1 MRIFVW
7 HQGALGDLILSL
19 PSVYAIKSNSGNS
32 KLHLFSRTDL
42 SEIITKNNLADEVA
56 SNEKGFFADLFIG
69 QRPLPKPL
77 GEFLGGFRAAF
88 VFMRSPDPCFL
99 ENIRRHIPDCFFVKT
114 VPPEG
119 LRMHVS
125 DFQLNQLHTAGIR
138 TGTAMPILDSPSDPA
153 LVCPK
158 KPVIALY
165 PGSGGERK
173 CWPLD
178 NYLKLVS
185 LLHSWNEYYF
195 YIVLGPAEG
204 DEIFRVTTEFILRN
218 RIEAGI
224 IVDKSLSSVAASMKI
239 SSLYIGND
247 SGTTHLAAALGTPT
261 VAIFGPTDHEIWRPG
276 GKVRIVSSQLPCS
289 PCRED
294 VSRKCVDVRC
304 LAGLRV
310 ESVASAVQDLLNISG
325 Q

>member
-1 MRIFVW
+1 
-7 HQGALGDLILSL
+7 
-19 PSVYAIKSNSGNS
+19 
-32 KLHLFSRTDL
+32 
-42 SEIITKNNLADEVA
+42 
-56 SNEKGFFADLFIG
+56 
-69 QRPLPKPL
+69 
-77 GEFLGGFRAAF
+77 
-88 VFMRSPDPCFL
+88 MRSPDPCFL
-99 ENIRRHIPDCFFVKT
+99 ENVRRHIPDCFFVKT
-114 VPPEG
+114 VPPYG

-125 DFQLNQLHTAGIR
+125 DFQLNQLHAAGIQS
-138 TGTAMPILDSPSDPA
+138 GAAMPVLDSPSGPA
-153 LVCPK
+153 LVFPK
-158 KPVIALY
+158 KPVIVLH

-178 NYLKLVS
+178 NYLKLLS

-195 YIVLGPAEG
+195 CIILGPAEG
-204 DEIFRVTTEFILRN
+204 DDIFRATTEFILRN

-224 IVDKSLSSVAASMKI
+224 IVDKSLSSVAAPMKI

-261 VAIFGPTDHEIWRPG
+261 VAIFGPTDHEIWRPK

-289 PCRED
+289 PCRGD
-294 VSRKCVDVRC
+294 VSRKCVDVHC
-304 LAGLRV
+304 LAGVSV